1 MVVNNICG
9 GVCNQMFQIGAGYAL
24 ARDNNDKYAINY
36 NIQHHLLQG
45 NTKDKYRG
53 TLFKDI
59 PTDNVVPPNQ
69 WQEPFH
75 HYAPIPY
82 EPPGM
87 FLNGYLQSEKYFV
100 KYKDDVKA
108 LFTFPDDVKT
118 RVHTAIEKLKKATG
132 KRVVGIHVRR
142 GDYLDNPHIHP
153 TCSVAYYK
161 YAMRE
166 FPDSV
171 FIVAT
176 DTPQW
181 SVENLCSDEV
191 ILCNSKDELEDMYM
205 LTQCDDVIM
214 SNSTFAWWGTW
225 LNDNNPKVI
234 VPKVWFGPG
243 GPQDYEDIYC
253 DHWHQM

>member
-1 MVVNNICG
+1 MVMNNICG
-9 GVCNQMFQIGAGYAL
+9 GVGNQMFQIAAGYAL

-36 NIQHHLLQG
+36 NIPHHLLQG
-45 NTKDKYRG
+45 NTKDKYRA

-59 PTDNVVPPNQ
+59 PTDNVIPPNH

-87 FLNGYLQSEKYFV
+87 FLNGYLQSEKYFD
-100 KYKDDVKA
+100 KYKKEVKG
-108 LFTFPDDVKT
+108 LFSFPDVVKD
-118 RVHTAIEKLKKATG
+118 RVHKAINKLKDATS

-181 SVENLCSDEV
+181 VIENLCSDEV
-191 ILCNSKDELEDMYM
+191 VLCNSKDELEDMYM

-225 LNDNNPKVI
+225 LNDNDPKVI
-234 VPKVWFGPG
+234 VPDVWFGPG

-253 DHWHQM
+253 DHWKRM